1 MMKLVIAEKPSVA
14 QSLAA
19 VIGATVRKDG
29 YLEGNGWRVSWCV
42 GHLAGLADA
51 DVYNPDYA
59 KWRYD
64 DLPILPEHWQMV
76 VGKDKKKQFAVLKQ
90 LMNAPD
96 VTEVVNACDA
106 GREGELIFR
115 SVYELA
121 GCQKPMKRLW
131 ISSMEDSAIR
141 EGFANLRPGA
151 DYDGLRD
158 AALCRAKADWLV
170 GINATRLF
178 SVLYHRTLNIGRVM
192 SPTLAL
198 IVQREAEI
206 DTFKPVPF
214 YTVVL
219 ELPGF
224 SVSGERMADKAAAEQ
239 LKAACQSADVTV
251 KKVECRDKS
260 EKPPALYDLTT
271 LQRDANRL
279 LGYTAQQT
287 LDYLQNLYEKKLCTY
302 PRTDSRYLTSDM
314 AESLSVLVNLV
325 AKAMPFRKGIAISC
339 DAGAIINDKKV
350 TDHHAVIPT
359 RNLQS
364 ADPSGLPVGERMILE
379 LVALRLLCAVAEPH
393 TYSETAV
400 TVECAGA
407 EFTTKGKTVKRPG
420 WRALDTAY
428 RAALKNAEPD
438 KETEDKALPDGDRL
452 PELSEGQTLPLSSA
466 AVKEGKTSPPKH
478 FTEDTLLSAMETAGK
493 ENMPE
498 DTERKGLGTPATR
511 AGILEKLVS
520 TGFLER
526 KKSKKAVQLMPSKDA
541 VSLITVLPEQLQSPL
556 LTAEWEYRLGEIERG
571 QLAPEEFLDG
581 ISTMLK
587 DLVGTYQV
595 IKGTEY
601 LFTPPREVVGKCP
614 RCGGEVAELQKG
626 FFCQNDSCKFAIW
639 KNNKWWAAKK
649 KQPTKAVV
657 SALLNDGRVRVTG
670 LYSEKTG
677 KTYDATVVLEDDGQ
691 YANFKLEFDQRKG
704 GSR

>member
-1 MMKLVIAEKPSVA
+1 MNHKLVIAEKPSVA
-14 QSLAA
+14 HSLAA
-19 VIGATVRKDG
+19 VIGATARKDG

-51 DVYNPDYA
+51 DSYDPKYA

-64 DLPILPEHWQMV
+64 DLPILPADWQMT
-76 VGKDKKKQFAVLKQ
+76 VGKDKKKQFDVLKK
-90 LMNAPD
+90 LMNATD

-131 ISSMEDSAIR
+131 ISSMEDAAIR
-141 EGFANLRPGA
+141 EGFANLRSGA
-151 DYDGLRD
+151 EYDGLRD

-206 DTFKPVPF
+206 DSFKPVPF
-214 YTVVL
+214 YTVAL
-219 ELPGF
+219 ELSGF
-224 SVSGERMADKAAAEQ
+224 TALGERMKDKAAAEQ
-239 LKAACQSADVTV
+239 LKNACQEAAATV
-251 KKVECRDKS
+251 KQVERKDKS

-314 AESLSVLVNLV
+314 AEGLPVLVNLV
-325 AKAMPFRKGIAISC
+325 ANAMTFRKGIAISC
-339 DAGAIINDKKV
+339 DAGAVINDKKV

-359 RNLQS
+359 RNIQNVDL
-364 ADPSGLPVGERMILE
+364 SGLPVGERTVLE
-379 LVALRLLCAVAEPH
+379 LVALRLLCAVTQPYTYAE
-393 TYSETAV
+393 TSV

-407 EFTTKGKTVKRPG
+407 AFTAKGRTVKHPG
-420 WRALDTAY
+420 WRALDAAY
-428 RAALKNAEPD
+428 RANLKNAPEPD
-438 KETEDKALPDGDRL
+438 KEAESKEL
-452 PELSEGQTLPLSSA
+452 PELTEGQSLPLTDA

-493 ENMPE
+493 EDMPE
-498 DTERKGLGTPATR
+498 DAERKGLGTPATR

-520 TGFLER
+520 AGFLER
-526 KKSKKAVQLMPSKDA
+526 KKSKKTVQLMPSHDA

-571 QLAPEEFLDG
+571 ELSPEDFMAG
-581 ISTMLK
+581 ISAMLR

-601 LFTPPREVVGKCP
+601 LFSPPREVVGRCP
-614 RCGGEVAELQKG
+614 RCGGEVAEMQKG
-626 FFCQNDSCKFAIW
+626 CFCQNETCRFAIW

-649 KQPTKAVV
+649 KQPTKVV
-657 SALLNDGRVRVTG
+657 VTALLKDGRARLTG
-670 LYSEKTG
+670 CYSEKTG
-677 KTYDATVVLEDDGQ
+677 KTYDATVVLEDDEQ
-691 YANFKLEFDQRKG
+691 YVSFKLEFDRQKG
-704 GSR
+704 GKR

>member
-1 MMKLVIAEKPSVA
+1 MKLVIAEKPSVA

-19 VIGATVRKDG
+19 VIGAATRKDG

-51 DVYNPDYA
+51 DSYDPKYA

-76 VGKDKKKQFAVLKQ
+76 VGKDKKKQFDVLKQ

-121 GCQKPMKRLW
+121 GCQKTMKRLW

-151 DYDGLRD
+151 NYDGLRD

-214 YTVVL
+214 YTVTL

-239 LKAACQSADVTV
+239 LKKACQETNVTV
-251 KKVECRDKS
+251 KQVERKDKS

-287 LDYLQNLYEKKLCTY
+287 LDYLQALYEKKLCTY

-314 AESLSVLVNLV
+314 AEGLPVLVNLV
-325 AKAMPFRKGIAISC
+325 ANAMPFRKGIAISC
-339 DAGAIINDKKV
+339 DAAQVINDKKV

-359 RNLQS
+359 RNVQG
-364 ADPSGLPVGERMILE
+364 ADLSGLPAGEKAVLE
-379 LVALRLLCAVAEPH
+379 LVALRLLCAVAQPY
-393 TYSETAV
+393 TFAETAV
-400 TVECAGA
+400 VVECAGA
-407 EFTTKGKTVKRPG
+407 EFTAKGRTVKNQG
-420 WRALDTAY
+420 WRALDAAY
-428 RAALKNAEPD
+428 RASMKNAEPD
-438 KETEDKALPDGDRL
+438 KDTEDKALP
-452 PELSEGQTLPLSSA
+452 ELAEGQELPVSGA
-466 AVKEGKTSPPKH
+466 AVKEGKTTPPKH

-493 ENMPE
+493 DDMPE
-498 DTERKGLGTPATR
+498 NAERKGLGTPATR

-526 KKSKKAVQLMPSKDA
+526 KKSKKTVQLLPSHDA
-541 VSLITVLPEQLQSPL
+541 ISLITVLPEQLQSPL

-571 QLAPEEFLDG
+571 ELSPEDFMAG
-581 ISTMLK
+581 ISAMLRE
-587 DLVGTYQV
+587 LVETYQV

-601 LFTPPREVVGKCP
+601 LFSPPREVVGKCP
-614 RCGGEVAELQKG
+614 RCGGEVAEMQKG
-626 FFCQNDSCKFAIW
+626 FFCQNEGCKFAIW
-639 KNNKWWAAKK
+639 KNSKWWEMKR
-649 KQPTKAVV
+649 KQPTKAIVT
-657 SALLNDGRVRVTG
+657 ALLKDGRAHVSG
-670 LYSEKTG
+670 LYSEKSG
-677 KTYDATVVLEDDGQ
+677 KTYDATVVLEDDGK
-691 YANFKLEFDQRKG
+691 YANFKLEFDRQKG
-704 GSR
+704 GGK

>member
-1 MMKLVIAEKPSVA
+1 MNHKLVIAEKPSVA
-14 QSLAA
+14 HSLAA
-19 VIGATVRKDG
+19 VIGATARKDG

-51 DVYNPDYA
+51 DSYDPKYA

-64 DLPILPEHWQMV
+64 DLPILPADWQMT
-76 VGKDKKKQFAVLKQ
+76 VGKDKKKQFDVLKK
-90 LMNAPD
+90 LMNATD

-131 ISSMEDSAIR
+131 ISSMEDAAIR
-141 EGFANLRPGA
+141 EGFANLRSGA
-151 DYDGLRD
+151 EYDGLRD

-206 DTFKPVPF
+206 DSFKPVPF
-214 YTVVL
+214 YTVAL
-219 ELPGF
+219 ELSGF
-224 SVSGERMADKAAAEQ
+224 TALGERMKDKAAAEQ
-239 LKAACQSADVTV
+239 LKNACQEAAATV
-251 KKVECRDKS
+251 KQVERKDKS

-314 AESLSVLVNLV
+314 AEGLPVLVNLV
-325 AKAMPFRKGIAISC
+325 ANAMTFRKGIAISC
-339 DAGAIINDKKV
+339 DAGAVINDKKV

-359 RNLQS
+359 RNIQNVDL
-364 ADPSGLPVGERMILE
+364 SGLPVGERTVLE
-379 LVALRLLCAVAEPH
+379 LVALRLLCAVTQPYTYAE
-393 TYSETAV
+393 TSV

-407 EFTTKGKTVKRPG
+407 AFTAKGRTVKHPG
-420 WRALDTAY
+420 WRALDAAY
-428 RAALKNAEPD
+428 RANLKNAPEPD
-438 KETEDKALPDGDRL
+438 KEAESKEL
-452 PELSEGQTLPLSSA
+452 PELTEGQSLPLTDA

-493 ENMPE
+493 DDMPE
-498 DTERKGLGTPATR
+498 DAERKGLGTPATR

-520 TGFLER
+520 AGFLER
-526 KKSKKAVQLMPSKDA
+526 KKSKKTVQLMPSHDA

-571 QLAPEEFLDG
+571 ELPPEDFMAG
-581 ISTMLK
+581 ISAMLRE
-587 DLVGTYQV
+587 LGGTYQV

-601 LFTPPREVVGKCP
+601 LFSPPREVVGRCP
-614 RCGGEVAELQKG
+614 RCGGDVAEMQKG
-626 FFCQNDSCKFAIW
+626 FFCQNEACRFAIW

-649 KQPTKAVV
+649 KQPTKVV
-657 SALLNDGRVRVTG
+657 VTALLKDGRARLTG
-670 LYSEKTG
+670 CYSEKTG
-677 KTYDATVVLEDDGQ
+677 KTYDATVVLEDDEQ
-691 YANFKLEFDQRKG
+691 YVSFKLEFDRQKG
-704 GSR
+704 GKR

>member
-1 MMKLVIAEKPSVA
+1 MNHKLVIAEKPSVA
-14 QSLAA
+14 HSLAA
-19 VIGATVRKDG
+19 VIGATARKDG

-51 DVYNPDYA
+51 DSYDPKYA

-64 DLPILPEHWQMV
+64 DLPILPVDWQMT
-76 VGKDKKKQFAVLKQ
+76 VGKDKKKQFDVLKK

-151 DYDGLRD
+151 EYDGLRD

-206 DTFKPVPF
+206 DGFKPVPF
-214 YTVVL
+214 YTVTM

-224 SVSGERMADKAAAEQ
+224 TVAGERMKDKAAAEQ
-239 LKAACQSADVTV
+239 LQSACQSAVATV
-251 KKVECRDKS
+251 KQVERKDKS

-314 AESLSVLVNLV
+314 AEGLPVLVNLV
-325 AKAMPFRKGIAISC
+325 ANAMTFRKGIAISC
-339 DAGAIINDKKV
+339 DADAVINDKKV

-359 RNLQS
+359 RNIQN
-364 ADPSGLPVGERMILE
+364 ADLSGLPVGERAVLE
-379 LVALRLLCAVAEPH
+379 LVALRLLCAVAQPH
-393 TYSETAV
+393 TYAETSV
-400 TVECAGA
+400 TVECAGV
-407 EFTTKGKTVKRPG
+407 EFSAKGRTVKHPG
-420 WRALDTAY
+420 WRALDAAY
-428 RAALKNAEPD
+428 CANLKNTPEPD
-438 KETEDKALPDGDRL
+438 KETESKALP
-452 PELSEGQTLPLSSA
+452 ELTEGQSLPLSGTV
-466 AVKEGKTSPPKH
+466 VKEGKTSPPKH

-493 ENMPE
+493 EDMPE
-498 DTERKGLGTPATR
+498 DAERKGLGTPATR

-520 TGFLER
+520 AGFLER
-526 KKSKKAVQLMPSKDA
+526 KKSKKIVQLMPSHDA

-571 QLAPEEFLDG
+571 ELSPEDFMAG
-581 ISTMLK
+581 ISAMLRE
-587 DLVGTYQV
+587 LVGTYQV

-601 LFTPPREVVGKCP
+601 LFSPPREVVGRCP
-614 RCGGEVAELQKG
+614 RCGGEVAEMQKG
-626 FFCQNDSCKFAIW
+626 FFCQNEACRFAIW

-649 KQPTKAVV
+649 KQPTKVV
-657 SALLNDGRVRVTG
+657 VAALLKDGRARLTG
-670 LYSEKTG
+670 CYSEKTG
-677 KTYDATVVLEDDGQ
+677 KTYDATVVLEDDEQ
-691 YANFKLEFDQRKG
+691 YVSFKLEFDRQKG
-704 GSR
+704 GKR

>member
-1 MMKLVIAEKPSVA
+1 
-14 QSLAA
+14 
-19 VIGATVRKDG
+19 
-29 YLEGNGWRVSWCV
+29 
-42 GHLAGLADA
+42 
-51 DVYNPDYA
+51 
-59 KWRYD
+59 
-64 DLPILPEHWQMV
+64 MV
-76 VGKDKKKQFAVLKQ
+76 VGKDKKKQFDVLKK

-151 DYDGLRD
+151 DYDGLHQ

-214 YTVVL
+214 YTIVL
-219 ELPGF
+219 ELPEF

-239 LKAACQSADVTV
+239 LKTACQGADVTV
-251 KKVECRDKS
+251 KKVERKDKT

-314 AESLSVLVNLV
+314 AEGLPVLVNLV
-325 AKAMPFRKGIAISC
+325 ANAMPFRKGIAISC
-339 DAGAIINDKKV
+339 DEAQVINDKKV

-359 RNLQS
+359 RNLQN
-364 ADPSGLPVGERMILE
+364 ADLSGLPVGERMILE
-379 LVALRLLCAVAEPH
+379 LVALRLLCAAAEPH

-407 EFTTKGKTVKRPG
+407 EFTTKGKTVERPG
-420 WRALDTAY
+420 WRALDAAY
-428 RAALKNAEPD
+428 RSALKNAEPD
-438 KETEDKALPDGDRL
+438 KENEDKIL
-452 PELSEGQTLPLSSA
+452 PELSEGQTLPISNA

-493 ENMPE
+493 EDMPE
-498 DTERKGLGTPATR
+498 DAERKGLGTPATR

-520 TGFLER
+520 AGFLER
-526 KKSKKAVQLMPSKDA
+526 KKNKKTVQLLPSHDA